1 MVCKRKYTKEN
12 KRMDDM
18 QIEEHTAV
26 YPQKDAEQRICR
38 AFVQCYVKQV
48 ISLNVYQHSQ

>member
-48 ISLNVYQHSQ
+48 ISLTVYQHSQ